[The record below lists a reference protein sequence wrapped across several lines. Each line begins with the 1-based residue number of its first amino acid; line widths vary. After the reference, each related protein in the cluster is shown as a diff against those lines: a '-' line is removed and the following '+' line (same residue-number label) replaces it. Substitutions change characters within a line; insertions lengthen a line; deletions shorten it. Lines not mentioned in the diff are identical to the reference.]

1 MPSPP
6 WNLDGGRAQGEMGY
20 LPGLDGLRAVAIIG
34 VLLYHA
40 GFDPLPGGFLGVD
53 VFFVLSGFLI
63 TSLILE
69 QFQRSGTINFKQFY
83 LGRARRLLPAL
94 FLMLVV
100 VGIAVALVYRDSA
113 ASFRADALASIFYV
127 NNWWY
132 IVADHSYFEF
142 TGRPALLNHLWSLAV
157 EEQFYLIWP
166 FIAFLVIRKFSRGA
180 VGLVALFGALAS
192 TGWMFFIATSQGMP
206 EFADPSRAYF
216 GADSHAMGLLI
227 GAALATVWR
236 PGRLPITIARSARI
250 FLTAIGVATIALIF
264 GFYLFSSEFN
274 PFLYRGGFLVLA
286 VVVAGSI
293 ALATHPALP
302 LGAWLGVAPLRYL
315 GQRSYGIYLWHWPI
329 FMVTRPGQDI
339 PLDGLPLFAL
349 RMALTLGIA
358 ELSFRFVEMPIR
370 RGALGRTWKR
380 LKSGSAGVKERVL
393 ATAAGLVTAII
404 VCATAM
410 ALALVPSTAAVAPDV
425 AAAIGNVN
433 EVLIDDVPLNASPPP
448 QPPPQPNPSAATETE
463 TGTET
468 GTDTEIESE
477 PIANPVPLSV
487 IGDSVVLGARNAIE
501 KSVPGTS
508 IDASVSRFPG
518 GFIGRVKKL
527 SKRDLL
533 ADVVAI
539 HPGTNGVM
547 PESMLRDLLDQL
559 TNYPKVILINSSM
572 PRSWERPN
580 NAVIAKVA
588 PDYPNVV
595 VADWKSTSKDRP
607 DFFVSDKVHL
617 SKKGAEAFAA
627 LISDNLPSENLGS

>member
-20 LPGLDGLRAVAIIG
+20 LPGLDGLRAVAIVG

-94 FLMLVV
+94 FLMLLV

-132 IVADHSYFEF
+132 IIADHSYFEF

-166 FIAFLVIRKFSRGA
+166 FITFLVIRKFSRGA

-192 TGWMFFIATSQGMP
+192 TVWMFMIATSQGMP
-206 EFADPSRAYF
+206 EFTDPSRAYF

-236 PGRLPITIARSARI
+236 PGRLPITIARPAKI
-250 FLTAIGVATIALIF
+250 FLTTLGVGSIALIF
-264 GFYLFSSEFN
+264 GFYLFSSEFS

-286 VVVAGSI
+286 VIVAGAI

-302 LGAWLGVAPLRYL
+302 IGAWLGVAPLRYL

-339 PLDGLPLFAL
+339 SLDGLPLFLL

-358 ELSFRFVEMPIR
+358 ELSFRYVEMPIR

-380 LKSGSAGVKERVL
+380 LKSGSATAKERVI
-393 ATAAGLVTAII
+393 ATTAGITATII
-404 VCATAM
+404 ALATAM
-410 ALALVPSTAAVAPDV
+410 ALILVPSTAAVAPDV
-425 AAAIGNVN
+425 TAAIGNVD
-433 EVLIDDVPLNASPPP
+433 EVLIDDLPLTTTSQP
-448 QPPPQPNPSAATETE
+448 QTQTQPQTQAQTTEGAAVEV
-463 TGTET
+463 
-468 GTDTEIESE
+468 ESE
-477 PIANPVPLSV
+477 PTANPTPLSV
-487 IGDSVVLGARNAIE
+487 IGDSVVLGARNSIE
-501 KSVPGTS
+501 TSVPGTS

-533 ADVVAI
+533 ADTVAI

-559 TNYPKVILINSSM
+559 TDYPRVILINSSM
-572 PRSWERPN
+572 PRSWEKPN
-580 NAVIAKVA
+580 NATIDKVA

-595 VADWKSTSKDRP
+595 VADWKLTSKDRP
-607 DFFVSDKVHL
+607 DFFVSDSVHL
-617 SKKGAEAFAA
+617 TKKGAQAFAK
-627 LISDNLPSENLGS
+627 LIKENLGS

>member
-1 MPSPP
+1 MSVSP

-20 LPGLDGLRAVAIIG
+20 LPGLDGLRALAIIG

-113 ASFRADALASIFYV
+113 ASFRADALASIFYI

-132 IVADHSYFEF
+132 IIADHSYFEF

-166 FIAFLVIRKFSRGA
+166 FITFLVIRRFSRRA
-180 VGLVALFGALAS
+180 VGIVALFGALAS
-192 TGWMFFIATSQGMP
+192 TVWMFVIATSQGMP

-236 PGRLPITIARSARI
+236 PGRLPLTIARPARI
-250 FLTAIGVATIALIF
+250 GLTAAGFGSIVLIIA
-264 GFYLFSSEFN
+264 FYAFSSEFN

-286 VVVAGSI
+286 LVVAGTI

-302 LGAWLGVAPLRYL
+302 LGAWLGIAPLRYL

-339 PLDGLPLFAL
+339 PLDGLPLFAF
-349 RMALTLGIA
+349 RMFLTLAIA
-358 ELSFRFVEMPIR
+358 ELSYRFVEMPIR

-380 LKSGSAGVKERVL
+380 LKTGSSSTKERVL
-393 ATAAGLVTAII
+393 VTTAGLGTAII
-404 VCATAM
+404 ALSTAM
-410 ALALVPSTAAVAPDV
+410 ALALVPTTAAVAPDV
-425 AAAIGNVN
+425 TAAIGIVD
-433 EVLIDDVPLNASPPP
+433 EVLIDE
-448 QPPPQPNPSAATETE
+448 PSALPTPVAQANTNDSADVATDAVLEQEDPPT
-463 TGTET
+463 
-468 GTDTEIESE
+468 
-477 PIANPVPLSV
+477 VPLSV

-501 KSVPGTS
+501 NSIPGTT
-508 IDASVSRFPG
+508 IDAAVSRFPG

-527 SKRDLL
+527 SRQNQL
-533 ADVVAI
+533 ADIVAI

-547 PESMLRDLLDQL
+547 PERMLRDLLDQL
-559 TNYPKVILINSSM
+559 TDYQEVILINSSM
-572 PRSWERPN
+572 PRSWEKPN
-580 NAVIAKVA
+580 NAVIDRVA

-595 VADWKSTSKDRP
+595 IADWKSASQGRADY
-607 DFFVSDKVHL
+607 FVSDKVHL
-617 SKKGAEAFAA
+617 TKKGADAFAS
-627 LISDNLPSENLGS
+627 LIKESMPS

>member
-1 MPSPP
+1 MSVSP

-20 LPGLDGLRAVAIIG
+20 LPGLDGLRALAIIG

-113 ASFRADALASIFYV
+113 ASFRADALASIFYI

-132 IVADHSYFEF
+132 IIADHSYFEF

-166 FIAFLVIRKFSRGA
+166 FITFLVIRRFSRRA

-192 TGWMFFIATSQGMP
+192 TVWMFVIATSQGMP

-236 PGRLPITIARSARI
+236 PGRLPLTIARPARI
-250 FLTAIGVATIALIF
+250 GLTAAGFGSIVLIIA
-264 GFYLFSSEFN
+264 FYAFSSEFN

-286 VVVAGSI
+286 LVVAGTI

-302 LGAWLGVAPLRYL
+302 LGAWLGIAPLRYL

-339 PLDGLPLFAL
+339 PLDGLPLFAF
-349 RMALTLGIA
+349 RMFLTLAIA
-358 ELSFRFVEMPIR
+358 ELSYRFVEMPIR

-380 LKSGSAGVKERVL
+380 LKTGSSSTKERVL
-393 ATAAGLVTAII
+393 VTTAGLGTAII
-404 VCATAM
+404 ALSTAM
-410 ALALVPSTAAVAPDV
+410 ALALVPTTAAVAPDV
-425 AAAIGNVN
+425 TAAIGIVD
-433 EVLIDDVPLNASPPP
+433 EVLIDE
-448 QPPPQPNPSAATETE
+448 PSALPTPVAQANTNDSADVATDAVLEQEDPPT
-463 TGTET
+463 
-468 GTDTEIESE
+468 
-477 PIANPVPLSV
+477 VPLSV

-501 KSVPGTS
+501 NSIPGTT
-508 IDASVSRFPG
+508 IDAAVSRFPG

-527 SKRDLL
+527 SRQNQL
-533 ADVVAI
+533 ADIVAI

-547 PESMLRDLLDQL
+547 PERMLRDLLDQL
-559 TNYPKVILINSSM
+559 TDYQEVILINSSM
-572 PRSWERPN
+572 PRSWEKPN
-580 NAVIAKVA
+580 NAVIDRVA

-595 VADWKSTSKDRP
+595 IADWKSASQGRADY
-607 DFFVSDKVHL
+607 FVSDKVHL
-617 SKKGAEAFAA
+617 TKKGADAFAS
-627 LISDNLPSENLGS
+627 LIKESIPS